1 MTLITRYVLSELFK
15 TFSIALSSM
24 TFFIVMVFLVQEAWR
39 EKLTLETILQLIPYT
54 LPTALSFS
62 IPATILFAACVVYG
76 RISSAN
82 EVVAVKSAGI
92 SPLVLI
98 VPGLVI
104 AFLLSLA
111 TVYLND
117 VAVSWGRKGVYRVI
131 LNSSAETIY
140 TMLKAQGQF
149 SKGRIYID
157 VDRVDGQ
164 QLINP
169 FIVRSGASDSDSL
182 QIRARSA
189 EIIVDAEAEQLI
201 VSLHHAHITV
211 GNQASV
217 WFDNR
222 DIPIPLGD
230 VSRRADVSSQPWNL
244 PLRDMKNQFAQHH
257 SELVSDRR
265 HLAARLASQ
274 HLAGDFYGMTHP
286 QWGAELYRVR
296 EKYYDGYRLAT
307 EPYRRWANGF
317 SCLAFVLIGAPMS
330 ILMRRFDFWTNFA
343 LCFAPI
349 LFLYYPLLMY
359 GVGQAKGGHLPGF
372 SVWLGNIVFFAI
384 GFYLCRQIERE

>member
-1 MTLITRYVLSELFK
+1 MTLITRYILFEILK
-15 TFSIALSSM
+15 TFLIALSSM

-39 EKLTLETILQLIPYT
+39 EKLTLETILQLIPFT

-62 IPATILFAACVVYG
+62 IPATILFAVCVVYG
-76 RISSAN
+76 RMTSAN

-92 SPLVLI
+92 TPLVVLI
-98 VPGLVI
+98 PGLVV

-157 VDRVDGQ
+157 VDRVNGSK
-164 QLINP
+164 LVNP
-169 FIVRSGASDSDSL
+169 FIVRTGTSEADSL

-189 EIIVDAEAEQLI
+189 EIIVDSEAEQLI
-201 VSLHHAHITV
+201 VSLDHAHITV

-217 WFDNR
+217 WFDHR
-222 DIPIPLGD
+222 EIPIPLGD
-230 VSRRADVSSQPWNL
+230 VSRRADISRQPWNL
-244 PLRDMKNQFAQHH
+244 PLRDMKNQEARLEQELRSHRQH
-257 SELVSDRR
+257 V
-265 HLAARLASQ
+265 AARLVAQ
-274 HLAGDFYGMTHP
+274 QLGGDFYGLTHP
-286 QWGAELYRVR
+286 QWGLEMHEVR
-296 EKYYDGYRLAT
+296 EKFYDCHRLAT

-317 SCLAFVLIGAPMS
+317 SCLAFVILGAPLS
-330 ILMRRFDFWTNFA
+330 VLMRRFDFWTNFA
-343 LCFAPI
+343 LCFTPI

-359 GVGQAKGGHLPGF
+359 GVGQAKGGHLPGIA
-372 SVWLGNIVFFAI
+372 VWLGNGVFFLVGI
-384 GFYLCRQIERE
+384 YLCRRVERE